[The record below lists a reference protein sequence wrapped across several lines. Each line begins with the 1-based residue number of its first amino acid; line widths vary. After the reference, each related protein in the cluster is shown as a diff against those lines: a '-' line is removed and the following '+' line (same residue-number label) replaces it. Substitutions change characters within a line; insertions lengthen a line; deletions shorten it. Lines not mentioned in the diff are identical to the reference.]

1 MRPYDII
8 LKKRNGGKLTKEEIE
23 YMVMGYVNG
32 EIPDY
37 QIAALLM
44 TIYFKHMDKDER
56 AILTEV
62 MANSGDRIDLS
73 PIKGI
78 KVDKHSTGGV
88 GDKTTLV
95 VAPLVASLGIPVAK
109 MSGRALGHTG
119 GTIDKLESIPGFKT
133 TLSLDKFF
141 KNVNKFGIAVV
152 GQTANLAPADK
163 KIYALRDSTATV
175 DEISLIS
182 ASIMSKKLAGGADAF
197 VLDVKVG
204 SGAFMKTLNDAKE
217 LAEAMVGIAKS
228 HNKNAV
234 AVLTDMDEPLGT
246 YVGNS
251 LEVLEAINTL
261 KGNGEPRFVE
271 LCLTLSAWMCYLAGK
286 GDIEQCKSLV
296 KDSLESGKALEKF
309 RDLIIAQEGNPKV
322 VDFPEEILPI
332 SKNIITFKANKD
344 GYISKID
351 TEKVGI
357 ACNYLGAGRTKKDD
371 NIDHSVGMKIL
382 KKHGD
387 SVLKDEPIIQLYV
400 SKNSNIEEALKL
412 LNEAYQ
418 ISNKKPVISNII
430 IDVIK

>member
-56 AILTEV
+56 VILTEV

-95 VAPLVASLGIPVAK
+95 IAPLVASLGIPVAK

-141 KNVNKFGIAVV
+141 ENVNKFGIAVV

-286 GDIEQCKSLV
+286 GDIELCKSLV

-332 SKNIITFKANKD
+332 SKNIITFKANKE

>member
-332 SKNIITFKANKD
+332 SKNIITFKANKE

>member
-418 ISNKKPVISNII
+418 ISNEKPVISNII

>member
-418 ISNKKPVISNII
+418 ISNEKPVISNII
-430 IDVIK
+430 IDIIK

>member
-8 LKKRNGGKLTKEEIE
+8 LKKRNGGKLNKEEIN

-37 QIAALLM
+37 QMAALLM
-44 TIYFKHMDKDER
+44 AIYFKHMDKEER

-62 MANSGDRIDLS
+62 MANSGDKIDLS

-95 VAPLVASLGIPVAK
+95 VAPIVASLGIPVAK

-133 TLSLDKFF
+133 TLSLNEFF
-141 KNVNKFGIAVV
+141 ENVNRFGIAIV

-163 KIYALRDSTATV
+163 KIYALRDATATV
-175 DEISLIS
+175 DEISLIAS
-182 ASIMSKKLAGGADAF
+182 SIMSKKLAGGADAF

-204 SGAFMKTLNDAKE
+204 SGAFMKTFDEARE

-228 HNKNAV
+228 HNKKAV
-234 AVLTDMDEPLGT
+234 AVLTDMDEPLGK

-261 KGNGEPRFVE
+261 KGEGDSRFTE
-271 LCLTLSAWMCYLAGK
+271 LCLTLSSWMCYLAGK
-286 GDIEQCKSLV
+286 GNLEECKSMV
-296 KDSLESGKALEKF
+296 KNSLESGKALEKF
-309 RDLIIAQEGNPKV
+309 RDLVIAQGGNPEA
-322 VDFPEEILPI
+322 VDNPDKILPI
-332 SKNIITFKANKD
+332 SKNIIYFEANID

-357 ACNYLGAGRTKKDD
+357 ACNYLGAGRAKKED

-382 KKHGD
+382 KKLGD
-387 SVLKDEPIIQLYV
+387 SVSKGEPILELYV
-400 SKNSNIEEALKL
+400 NNSSNIETSLKL
-412 LNEAYQ
+412 LNEAYH
-418 ISNKKPVISNII
+418 ISSERPVLSNII
-430 IDVIK
+430 IDVVE